1 MPKKYLQVGG
11 FATYVQHTGP
21 STLPNQPPA
30 QGSGESV
37 VCLHGAGSH
46 GEFFMDILR
55 ALEDR
60 HGVIVFDQPGHG
72 RSGSLDSL
80 GSVQRMA
87 EFTQGLCDILEL
99 DHPVLMG
106 HDMGG
111 AVALQMALDQPERIR
126 ALIIGASGECIDVP
140 EATLEQAQRVSEGKE
155 RRPFDP
161 ANFSKSTAPEIMKKA
176 FMWGLKTDPRATY
189 GDLLACRDWNVSEE
203 LAAIQVPTLVVH
215 GADEHES
222 VKARAEALVEKLPN
236 AHMEII
242 PGAGH
247 ALLSEAPE
255 ALSEVV
261 DAFLGGLS

>member
-21 STLPNQPPA
+21 STLPNRPPVQEA
-30 QGSGESV
+30 GETV

-46 GEFFMDILR
+46 GEFFMETLG
-55 ALEDR
+55 ALEGR

-80 GSVQRMA
+80 GSVQKMA
-87 EFTQGLCDILEL
+87 EFTLELCDVLGLER
-99 DHPVLMG
+99 PVLMG

-111 AVALQMALDQPERIR
+111 AVALQMALNQPERFR
-126 ALIIGASGECIDVP
+126 ALIVAACGGRIDVP
-140 EATLEQAQRVSEGKE
+140 DETLEQARRVSEGKE

-161 ANFSKSTAPEIMKKA
+161 SNFSSGTAPEVMKKA

-189 GDLLACRDWNVSEE
+189 GDLLACRDWNVDEALGS
-203 LAAIQVPTLVVH
+203 IRIPTLVTH
-215 GADEHES
+215 GSDEHEIIQTQA
-222 VKARAEALVEKLPN
+222 ARLAETVPEARL
-236 AHMEII
+236 EII

-247 ALLSEAPE
+247 ALLPEAPE
-255 ALSEVV
+255 TLANVV
-261 DAFLGGLS
+261 HTYLEGIH

>member
-21 STLPNQPPA
+21 STLPGQPPI
-30 QGSGESV
+30 QESGQTL

-46 GEFFMDILR
+46 GEFFMETLD
-55 ALEDR
+55 ALEGR

-80 GSVQRMA
+80 GSVEKMA
-87 EFTQGLCDILEL
+87 EFTQAFCDALGLE
-99 DHPVLMG
+99 HPVLMG

-111 AVALQMALDQPERIR
+111 AVALQMALNQPERIR
-126 ALIIGASGECIDVP
+126 ALIIAACGARIEIGDQ
-140 EATLEQAQRVSEGKE
+140 TLEQARLVSEGKE

-161 ANFSKSTAPEIMKKA
+161 SNFSSQTAPEIMKKA

-189 GDLLACRDWNVSEE
+189 GDLLACQGWNPGEG
-203 LAAIQVPTLVVH
+203 LASLSTPTLVVH
-215 GADEHES
+215 GSDEHEG
-222 VKARAEALVEKLPN
+222 VQAQAAALAEQLSQSQL
-236 AHMEII
+236 EIV

-247 ALLSEAPE
+247 ALLPETPE
-255 ALSEVV
+255 ALAETVH
-261 DAFLGGLS
+261 AFLGGLD

>member
-21 STLPNQPPA
+21 STLPNRPPVQEA
-30 QGSGESV
+30 GETI

-46 GEFFMDILR
+46 GEFFMETLG
-55 ALEDR
+55 ALEGR

-80 GSVQRMA
+80 GSVPKMA
-87 EFTQGLCDILEL
+87 EFTQALCDVLEL
-99 DHPVLMG
+99 ERPVLMG

-111 AVALQMALDQPERIR
+111 AVALQMALNQPERFR
-126 ALIIGASGECIDVP
+126 ALIIAACGARIDIP
-140 EATLEQAQRVSEGKE
+140 DASLEQARRVSEGKE

-161 ANFSKSTAPEIMKKA
+161 SSFSSETAPDVMKKA

-189 GDLLACRDWNVSEE
+189 GDLLACRDWEAAEE
-203 LAAIQVPTLVVH
+203 LASIRIPTLVTH
-215 GADEHES
+215 GSDEHES
-222 VKARAEALVEKLPN
+222 VRDQAARLVETVPDARL
-236 AHMEII
+236 EII

-247 ALLSEAPE
+247 ALLPEAPE
-255 ALSEVV
+255 SLAEVV
-261 DAFLGGLS
+261 HTYLGGIR